1 VTYRTAGMASTT
13 KADRRI
19 VSITSAPGWAALF
32 AQPDDSFEDDQVITL
47 AAWAL
52 VEEDGGQT
60 RLVGLVQKSEDED
73 TPVGMFMFADE
84 HRRFA
89 GYRHQG
95 LKTKPPE

>member
-1 VTYRTAGMASTT
+1 MASTD
-13 KADRRI
+13 KSDRRI

-52 VEEDGGQT
+52 LDEGGQT
-60 RLVGLVQKSEDED
+60 RLVGLVQKSEDDE

-84 HRRFA
+84 HKRFA

>member
-1 VTYRTAGMASTT
+1 MASTE
-13 KADRRI
+13 KSDRRI

-32 AQPDDSFEDDQVITL
+32 EQPDDSFEEPQVITL

-52 VEEDGGQT
+52 VQEDGGPT
-60 RLVGLVQKSEDED
+60 RLVGLVQKSEDDE
-73 TPVGMFMFADE
+73 TPVGMFMFADD
-84 HRRFA
+84 HKRFA